1 MVNEYLRNAEPM
13 TVSQDYGTLASFSNS
28 LADLIDQAGQGI
40 VGINGQRRRSTS
52 GVHWRSQ
59 IIVTTDEGIKGD
71 GDITVTLANGQAVA
85 ATLVGRDAGTDLA
98 VLRLSDTEHTEQSPL
113 PVATIGDSTALKV
126 GHLVVAIAR
135 DGDSNLSASMGVIS
149 ALGGGWRTWQGGRI
163 DQFIRPSLNL
173 YHGFSGGALVDT
185 TGRVVGINT
194 TGPRHMTLTIPA
206 TTVNRVV
213 DQLLQ
218 GGRIVRGYLG
228 LGLQAV
234 QLPETLQRSL
244 SLTQAHGVMVV
255 SVEPGAPGDQAGV
268 LLGDILVSLAGSP
281 VQEVR
286 DIHAALDPDR
296 IGQAIVAVLIRG
308 GERIE
313 RSITVGERPTQE
325 G

>member
-1 MVNEYLRNAEPM
+1 M
-13 TVSQDYGTLASFSNS
+13 TVSQDYGTLVTFSNS
-28 LADLIDQAGQGI
+28 LADLVEQAGQG
-40 VGINGQRRRSTS
+40 VVSINGQRRRSTTS

-59 IIVTTDEGIKGD
+59 IIVTTEQGIKE
-71 GDITVTLANGQAVA
+71 GDITVTLADGQTIA
-85 ATLVGRDAGTDLA
+85 ATLLGRDAGTDLA
-98 VLRLSDTEHTEQSPL
+98 VLKLADTEQSSL
-113 PVATIGDSTALKV
+113 PVATVGDSTALKV

-135 DGDSNLSASMGVIS
+135 DGDSLSASMGVIS

-185 TGRVVGINT
+185 SGRVVGINT

-218 GGRIVRGYLG
+218 GGRIVRGFLG
-228 LGLQAV
+228 LGMQAV
-234 QLPETLQRSL
+234 QLPESLQRSL
-244 SLTQAHGVMVV
+244 NTTQATGVIVV
-255 SVEPGAPGDQAGV
+255 SIEPGAPADQAGM
-268 LLGDILVSLAGSP
+268 LIGDILLSLAGSP
-281 VQEVR
+281 VQEVS
-286 DIHAALDPDR
+286 DVHAVLDPDR
-296 IGQAIVAVLIRG
+296 IGQTIVAELIRG

-325 G
+325 A